1 MIRKA
6 LTFCHQLLL
15 LARRCAKSPAQ
26 RLHIIRDYCQ
36 LYRQKGLT
44 MEEYDEF
51 EFEKRSESFR
61 NDFLGKHEQRHYLQ
75 LLNPEKYYI
84 LMRNKYLTH
93 KMLENTGVR
102 KALLYAYYQP
112 EGVVAPNDE
121 IANDVAGL
129 VRILRNKG
137 VTECVVKATENSHGE
152 GVRLIQDI
160 QYAGNDATFLD
171 HNGQRASLS
180 AMLKWQPLIFESVI
194 RQTQQ
199 FAAFNPS
206 SVNTV
211 RFMTALYPDNEVK
224 IIATF
229 IKIGRAGSIV
239 DNAGDGGNVDVA
251 VDIASGKL
259 QYAIQYDGWRKVTDI
274 NVHPDTGATLN
285 GVTIEHWDAIK
296 AEVCRF
302 QQALPYC
309 RVAGWDIAITDE
321 GPLVIEVNDLWDRTG
336 QYFIRRGW
344 RPDIRQCY
352 QAWEQQVRD
361 GIIPFPYFGRI
372 PQQLSNRHLQHI
384 ISQ

>member
-1 MIRKA
+1 MLRKSI
-6 LTFCHQLLL
+6 TFCHQLLL
-15 LARRCAKSPAQ
+15 LDRRCAKSPAQ
-26 RLHIIRDYCQ
+26 RLHIIRDYCK

-61 NDFLGKHEQRHYLQ
+61 NDFLGKHEQRHYLR

-84 LMRNKYLTH
+84 LLRNKYFTH
-93 KMLENTGVR
+93 KTLENTGIR
-102 KALLYAYYQP
+102 KAPLYAYYQP
-112 EGVVAPNDE
+112 EGVVTPNDE
-121 IANDVAGL
+121 IANDVASL

-137 VTECVVKATENSHGE
+137 VTDCVVKATENSHGE
-152 GVRLIQDI
+152 GVRLCRQLQYQD
-160 QYAGNDATFLD
+160 NDILFAEGDGKTV
-171 HNGQRASLS
+171 RLS
-180 AMLKWQPLIFESVI
+180 TLLKRQPLIFESVI
-194 RQTQQ
+194 HQTRQ

-251 VDIASGKL
+251 VDIASGTL
-259 QYAIQYDGWRKVTDI
+259 QYAIRYDGWRKVTDI
-274 NVHPDTGATLN
+274 DVHPDTHAPLN
-285 GVTIEHWDAIK
+285 GVVIEHWDTIK

-352 QAWEQQVRD
+352 QAWEKLVQK
-361 GIIPFPYFGRI
+361 GTIPYPYFGRI

>member
-1 MIRKA
+1 MLRKSI
-6 LTFCHQLLL
+6 TFCHQLLL
-15 LARRCAKSPAQ
+15 LARRCAKGPAQ
-26 RLHIIRDYCQ
+26 RLHVIRDYCK

-61 NDFLGKHEQRHYLQ
+61 NDFLGKHEQRYYLR

-93 KMLENTGVR
+93 KILENTGVR
-102 KALLYAYYQP
+102 KAPLYAYYQP
-112 EGVVAPNDE
+112 EGLVGPNDE
-121 IANDVAGL
+121 IANDAASL
-129 VRILRNKG
+129 IRILRTKG
-137 VTECVVKATENSHGE
+137 VTECVVKATESSHGE
-152 GVRLIQDI
+152 GVRLCRNI
-160 QYAGNDATFLD
+160 QYVENDALID
-171 HNGQRASLS
+171 NGEGQSIRLSSLLQR
-180 AMLKWQPLIFESVI
+180 QPLIFEGLV
-194 RQTQQ
+194 RQTEQ

-229 IKIGRAGSIV
+229 IKIGRAGRIV

-251 VDIASGKL
+251 IDTESGKL

-274 NVHPDTGATLN
+274 DCHPDTGAALN

-321 GPLVIEVNDLWDRTG
+321 GPLVIEINDMWDRTG

-352 QAWEQQVRD
+352 QAWEKLVQE
-361 GIIPFPYFGRI
+361 GTIPYPYFGRI

-384 ISQ
+384 ITQ

>member
-1 MIRKA
+1 MLRQSIS
-6 LTFCHQLLL
+6 FCHQLLL
-15 LARRCAKSPAQ
+15 LARRCAKGPVQ
-26 RLHIIRDYCQ
+26 RLHVMRDYCK

-61 NDFLGKHEQRHYLQ
+61 NDFLGKHEQRHYLR

-93 KMLENTGVR
+93 KILENTGVR
-102 KALLYAYYQP
+102 KAPLYAYYQP
-112 EGVVAPNDE
+112 EGGVSPNDE
-121 IANDVAGL
+121 IANDAAGL
-129 VRILRNKG
+129 VRILREKG
-137 VTECVVKATENSHGE
+137 VTECVMKATENSHGE
-152 GVRLIQDI
+152 GVRLCRQLQYQD
-160 QYAGNDATFLD
+160 NDILFEEGDGKTTRLS
-171 HNGQRASLS
+171 SL
-180 AMLKWQPLIFESVI
+180 LGRQPLIFEGVV
-194 RQTQQ
+194 RQTAQ

-211 RFMTALYPDNEVK
+211 RFMTALYPDNHSEVF
-224 IIATF
+224 ATF

-251 VDIASGKL
+251 VNTDTGVL

-274 NVHPDTGATLN
+274 DVHPDTHAPLN
-285 GVTIEHWDAIK
+285 GVAIEHWDAIK

-352 QAWEQQVRD
+352 QAWEKLVQK
-361 GIIPFPYFGRI
+361 GTIPYPYFGRI
-372 PQQLSNRHLQHI
+372 AQQLSNRHLQHI

>member
-6 LTFCHQLLL
+6 LSFCHQLLL
-15 LARRCAKSPAQ
+15 LARHRAKGPAQ
-26 RLHIIRDYCQ
+26 RLHVMRDYCQ

-51 EFEKRSESFR
+51 EFEKQSEQFR
-61 NDFLGKHEQRHYLQ
+61 INFLGKHEQRHYLR

-102 KALLYAYYQP
+102 QAPLYTYYQP
-112 EGVVAPNDE
+112 EGSVSPNDE
-121 IANDVAGL
+121 IANDVSGL

-137 VTECVVKATENSHGE
+137 VTECVMKATENSHGE
-152 GVRLIQDI
+152 GVLLIQDI

-180 AMLKWQPLIFESVI
+180 AMLGRQPLIFEGVV
-194 RQTQQ
+194 RQTEQ
-199 FAAFNPS
+199 FASFNPS

-211 RFMTALYPDNEVK
+211 RFMTALYPDNHAEVF
-224 IIATF
+224 ATF

-251 VDIASGKL
+251 VNPDTGVL
-259 QYAIQYDGWRKVTDI
+259 QYAIRYDGWHNIHDI
-274 NVHPDTGATLN
+274 DRHPDSNAPLN
-285 GVTIEHWDAIK
+285 GVTIKHWDAIK

-352 QAWEQQVRD
+352 QTWEQQVRD

-372 PQQLSNRHLQHI
+372 PQQLSDRHLQHI

>member
-6 LTFCHQLLL
+6 LSFCHQLLL
-15 LARRCAKSPAQ
+15 LARHRAKGPAQ
-26 RLHIIRDYCQ
+26 RLHVMRDYCQ

-51 EFEKRSESFR
+51 EFEKQSEQFR
-61 NDFLGKHEQRHYLQ
+61 INFLGKHEQRHYLR

-102 KALLYAYYQP
+102 QAPLYAYYQP
-112 EGVVAPNDE
+112 EGSVSPNDE
-121 IANDVAGL
+121 IANDVASL

-137 VTECVVKATENSHGE
+137 VTECVMKATENSHGE

-180 AMLKWQPLIFESVI
+180 AMLGRQPLFFEGVV
-194 RQTQQ
+194 RQTEQ
-199 FAAFNPS
+199 FASFNPS

-211 RFMTALYPDNEVK
+211 RFMTALYPDNHAEVF
-224 IIATF
+224 ATF

-251 VDIASGKL
+251 VNPDTGVL
-259 QYAIQYDGWRKVTDI
+259 QYAIRYDGWHNIHDI
-274 NVHPDTGATLN
+274 DRHPDSNAPLN
-285 GVTIEHWDAIK
+285 GVTIKHWDAIK

-372 PQQLSNRHLQHI
+372 LQQLSDRHLQHI

>member
-6 LTFCHQLLL
+6 LSFCHQLLL
-15 LARRCAKSPAQ
+15 LARHRAKGPAQ
-26 RLHIIRDYCQ
+26 RLHVMRDYCQ

-51 EFEKRSESFR
+51 EFEKQSEQFR
-61 NDFLGKHEQRHYLQ
+61 INFLGKHEQRHYLR

-102 KALLYAYYQP
+102 QAPLYAYYQP
-112 EGVVAPNDE
+112 EGSVSPNDE
-121 IANDVAGL
+121 IANDVSGL

-137 VTECVVKATENSHGE
+137 VTECVMKATENSHGE
-152 GVRLIQDI
+152 GVLLIQDI

-180 AMLKWQPLIFESVI
+180 AMLGRQPLIFEGVV
-194 RQTQQ
+194 RQTEQ
-199 FAAFNPS
+199 FASFNPS

-211 RFMTALYPDNEVK
+211 RFMTALYPDNHAEVF
-224 IIATF
+224 ATF

-251 VDIASGKL
+251 VNPDTGVL
-259 QYAIQYDGWRKVTDI
+259 QYAIRYDGWHNIHDI
-274 NVHPDTGATLN
+274 DRHPDSNAPLN
-285 GVTIEHWDAIK
+285 GVTIKHWDAIK

-361 GIIPFPYFGRI
+361 GIIPFPHFGRI
-372 PQQLSNRHLQHI
+372 PQQLSDRHLQHI